1 MSRDKAILLFGLVTY
16 GVGQSL
22 LYVIFGPLARDI
34 GLAEWQFGVLISSSN
49 VAIVIFSPMWGRA
62 SESKGRKR
70 IFILGLVGYAIGYS
84 LLAFGIQ
91 IGLWA
96 MLVSTPL
103 FFMLLA
109 ARLVYG
115 VLASAIAPAATAY
128 VADTTN
134 ASNRAAGM
142 ALVAASGGIGTI
154 IGPAL
159 GGLLAKIGPV
169 VPMYAASAL
178 ALIAAVLSGTKL
190 AEPSRHADMT
200 SSVKVSPL
208 DRRIFPYLFGWFA
221 IFMVFTAVQVIT
233 AFYIEDRFG
242 VTVREDVIEV
252 ASIALLSMA
261 VVTLIVQI
269 VVMQI
274 WKLTPKFLLRTAYFI
289 YAAVLIVFASSSSL
303 MALYLCYAGMGLA
316 FALAA
321 PGLNAA
327 ASLAVEPHEQG
338 AVAGWLSSAPAFGMV
353 FGPALGGIIY
363 NVAPTVPMF
372 GGAALSILVGMV
384 FWFISIPEPVGSGA
398 VATGTGSAE

>member
-22 LYVIFGPLARDI
+22 LYVVFGPLARDI
-34 GLAEWQFGVLISSSN
+34 GLSEAQFGILISSSN
-49 VAIVIFSPMWGRA
+49 VAVVMFSPMWGRT

-70 IFILGLVGYAIGYS
+70 IFILGLIGYAAGYS

-96 MLVSTPL
+96 LLASTPL

-115 VLASAIAPAATAY
+115 SLASAIAPAATAY
-128 VADTTN
+128 IADTTD

-159 GGLLAKIGPV
+159 GGLLAQLGPV
-169 VPMYAASAL
+169 VPMYAASGL
-178 ALIAAVLSGTKL
+178 AVIAAVLSGMKL
-190 AEPSRHADMT
+190 TEPPRHADA
-200 SSVKVSPL
+200 SSKIKVSVF
-208 DRRIFPYLFGWFA
+208 DRRIFPYLLGWFV

-242 VTVREDVIEV
+242 VTEREDVIKV

-261 VVTLIVQI
+261 LMTLVVQI
-269 VVMQI
+269 VVMQV
-274 WKLTPKFLLRTAYFI
+274 WKLSPKVLLRSAYFF
-289 YAAVLIVFASSSSL
+289 YAAVLIVFAYSNSL
-303 MALYLCYAGMGLA
+303 MALYLCFSGMGLA

-327 ASLAVEPHEQG
+327 ASLAVESHEQG
-338 AVAGWLSSAPAFGMV
+338 AVAGWLSSAPAFGMI
-353 FGPALGGIIY
+353 FGPALGGLVY
-363 NVAPTVPMF
+363 NFAPNLPMV
-372 GGAALSILVGMV
+372 GGAILSVLVGIV
-384 FWFISIPEPVGSGA
+384 FWCIKIPDPVEAGEALADGEA
-398 VATGTGSAE
+398 

>member
-22 LYVIFGPLARDI
+22 LYVVFGPLARDI
-34 GLAEWQFGVLISSSN
+34 GLSELQFGILISSSN
-49 VAIVIFSPMWGRA
+49 VAVVMFSPMWGRT

-70 IFILGLVGYAIGYS
+70 IFILGLIGYAAGYS

-96 MLVSTPL
+96 LLASTPL
-103 FFMLLA
+103 FLMLLA

-115 VLASAIAPAATAY
+115 TLASAITPAATAY
-128 VADTTN
+128 IADTTD

-159 GGLLAKIGPV
+159 GGLLAQLGPV
-169 VPMYAASAL
+169 VPMYAASIL
-178 ALIAAVLSGTKL
+178 AVIAAVLSSMKL
-190 AEPSRHADMT
+190 TEPPRHVDA
-200 SSVKVSPL
+200 SSKIKVSVF
-208 DRRIFPYLFGWFA
+208 DRRIFPYLLGWFV

-242 VTVREDVIEV
+242 VTEREDVIKV

-261 VVTLIVQI
+261 LVTLVVQI
-269 VVMQI
+269 VVMQV
-274 WKLTPKFLLRTAYFI
+274 WKLSPKFLLRSAFFI
-289 YAAVLIVFASSSSL
+289 FSIVLIFFANVSSL
-303 MALYLCYAGMGLA
+303 MGLYLSFAGMGMA

-327 ASLAVEPHEQG
+327 ASLAVEPREQG
-338 AVAGWLSSAPAFGMV
+338 AVAGWLSSAPAFGMI
-353 FGPALGGIIY
+353 FGPALGGLVY
-363 NVAPTVPMF
+363 NFAPNLPMI
-372 GGAALSILVGMV
+372 GGAVLSVLVGMV
-384 FWFISIPEPVGSGA
+384 YWFIKIPDPVELAGVDSEGGA
-398 VATGTGSAE
+398 

>member
-22 LYVIFGPLARDI
+22 LYVVFGPLARDI
-34 GLAEWQFGVLISSSN
+34 GLSEAQFGILISSSN
-49 VAIVIFSPMWGRA
+49 VAVVMFSPMWGRT

-70 IFILGLVGYAIGYS
+70 IFILGLIGYAAGYS

-96 MLVSTPL
+96 LLASTPL
-103 FFMLLA
+103 FLMLLA

-115 VLASAIAPAATAY
+115 TLASAIAPAATAY
-128 VADTTN
+128 IADTTD
-134 ASNRAAGM
+134 ASNRASGM

-159 GGLLAKIGPV
+159 GGLLAQLGPV
-169 VPMYAASAL
+169 VPMYAASIL
-178 ALIAAVLSGTKL
+178 AVIAAVLSGMKL
-190 AEPSRHADMT
+190 TEPPRHADA
-200 SSVKVSPL
+200 SSKIKVSVF
-208 DRRIFPYLFGWFA
+208 DRRIFPYLLGWFV

-242 VTVREDVIEV
+242 ITNREEVIKV

-261 VVTLIVQI
+261 LMTLVVQI
-269 VVMQI
+269 VVMQV
-274 WKLTPKFLLRTAYFI
+274 WKLSPKILLRSAYFF
-289 YAAVLIVFASSSSL
+289 YAAVLIVFASSNSL
-303 MALYLCYAGMGLA
+303 MALYLCFAGMGLA

-353 FGPALGGIIY
+353 FGPALGGLVY
-363 NVAPTVPMF
+363 NFAPNLPMI
-372 GGAALSILVGMV
+372 GGAILSVLVGIV
-384 FWFISIPEPVGSGA
+384 FWCIKIPDPVEAVETVTDGGA
-398 VATGTGSAE
+398 

>member
-1 MSRDKAILLFGLVTY
+1 MSRDKSILLFGLVTY

-22 LYVIFGPLARDI
+22 LYVIFGPLAREI

-49 VAIVIFSPMWGRA
+49 VAIVIFSPLWGRA

-70 IFILGLVGYAIGYS
+70 IFILGLIGYAAGYS

-96 MLVSTPL
+96 LLAATPL

-115 VLASAIAPAATAY
+115 TLASAITPAATAY
-128 VADTTN
+128 IADTTD
-134 ASNRAAGM
+134 AGNRAAGM

-178 ALIAAVLSGTKL
+178 ALVAAIVSGLRL
-190 AEPSRHADMT
+190 AEPPRHADM
-200 SSVKVSPL
+200 SSDVKVSPL
-208 DRRIFPYLFGWFA
+208 DPRIFPYLLGWFV
-221 IFMVFTAVQVIT
+221 IFMVFTGVQVIT

-242 VTVREDVIEV
+242 VTDRADIIDV

-261 VVTLIVQI
+261 VVTLVVQI

-274 WKLTPKFLLRTAYFI
+274 WKLKPTFLLRTAFFL
-289 YAAVLIVFASSSSL
+289 YAAVLIAFAFSNSL
-303 MALYLCYAGMGLA
+303 LALYLSFAGMGLA
-316 FALAA
+316 VALAA
-321 PGLNAA
+321 PGLSAA
-327 ASLAVEPHEQG
+327 ASLAVESHEQG

-353 FGPALGGIIY
+353 FGPALGGAVY
-363 NVAPTVPMF
+363 NVAPSVPMI
-372 GGAALSILVGMV
+372 GGAALSILVGLV
-384 FWFISIPEPVGSGA
+384 FWFIQIPDPTDS
-398 VATGTGSAE
+398 SAAAAN